1 MENVSLDIARI
12 LLTNTQ
18 ISAKTDLSERALE
31 MWDKS
36 RVKHIEIVGRR
47 GPLQVGVTTR
57 ELQELIGLRNV
68 EIQIDRELLLE
79 AAGRFA
85 EPVMLKASK
94 RPSLPTGS
102 RTCTLRFLRIPLSL
116 HGPSSA
122 STHTSAPTEP
132 IKSIEWQINELN
144 YPLHRSPSGDY
155 SSINSLSSQKSRLT
169 TPQVDLPQ

>member
-1 MENVSLDIARI
+1 
-12 LLTNTQ
+12 
-18 ISAKTDLSERALE
+18 
-31 MWDKS
+31 
-36 RVKHIEIVGRR
+36 
-47 GPLQVGVTTR
+47 
-57 ELQELIGLRNV
+57 
-68 EIQIDRELLLE
+68 
-79 AAGRFA
+79 
-85 EPVMLKASK
+85 MLKASK

-169 TPQVDLPQ
+169 TPQEPKAAYIATSKKETTEEQFEVYKQQLIN